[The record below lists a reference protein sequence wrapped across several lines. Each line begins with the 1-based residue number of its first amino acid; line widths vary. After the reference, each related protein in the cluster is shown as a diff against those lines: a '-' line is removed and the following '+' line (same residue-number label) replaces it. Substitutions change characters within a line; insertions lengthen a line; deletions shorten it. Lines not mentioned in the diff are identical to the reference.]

1 MLPSTGLPALPPSA
15 HPAIG
20 FSSHLETLSALFAGS
35 IFEKI
40 LTKKVS
46 VGGLIW
52 GRERSGDCMEETVTA
67 AKLFQSPEIGQ
78 TSYSQFG
85 SLFFETRNKT
95 MNKLKGQSS
104 HLLKIKM
111 ADFLKLTNMYKIKLS
126 GKVIYKIQNFY
137 PNKH

>member
-1 MLPSTGLPALPPSA
+1 MLPSAGLPALPPSA

-20 FSSHLETLSALFAGS
+20 FSSHLETSSALFAGS
-35 IFEKI
+35 KFEKI

-78 TSYSQFG
+78 TSYLQFG
-85 SLFFETRNKT
+85 SLFFRNQKQNHEQVEKAILTLTQNQKCKT
-95 MNKLKGQSS
+95 LKTD
-104 HLLKIKM
+104 KYVK
-111 ADFLKLTNMYKIKLS
+111 N
-126 GKVIYKIQNFY
+126 
-137 PNKH
+137 